1 MDACRIT
8 RSWFFGL
15 WPKRR
20 RVFEILNEGGVNM
33 CKKLIVLLV
42 VAALSTPVMAAY
54 VGLANPLY
62 VDLDGGGVTTL
73 KTGWQGWLFASNWTG
88 PATATFSNP
97 GGGLSQQPI
106 AQLEVYRNN
115 QGANSNAGASRNRD
129 GGMAFV
135 AGTGDFGVT
144 TQGYGVNYLKLTLSQ
159 LKPDTLYAIDLWSYE
174 KASVWSMSTANPDSK
189 FVAWG
194 TTNPKS
200 WLDTNYS
207 GVVGEPPSG
216 GYGPKVGVDYPA
228 ASTDSNMPAGLAA
241 TVLARADIAA
251 FGMLDMAW
259 DMLGENVGRAKT
271 HVMTDGDGIITLYGW
286 LDATDWSGSAHVP
299 LSGFYVMPEPMTI
312 TLLGLGALALI
323 RRKRA

>member
-1 MDACRIT
+1 
-8 RSWFFGL
+8 
-15 WPKRR
+15 
-20 RVFEILNEGGVNM
+20 M

-62 VDLDGGGVTTL
+62 VDLDGGGVVTP
-73 KTGWQGWLFASNWTG
+73 KAGWQGWLFASNWTG
-88 PATATFSNP
+88 PAAATFSNP

-115 QGANSNAGASRNRD
+115 QANPAAGASRNRD

-135 AGTGDFGVT
+135 AGTGDFSAT

-174 KASVWSMSTANPDSK
+174 KTSVWSMSTANPDSK
-189 FVAWG
+189 FVAWSQ
-194 TTNPKS
+194 TNPKS
-200 WLDTNYS
+200 WLDGNYTYP
-207 GVVGEPPSG
+207 GNGETMVGG
-216 GYGPKVGVDYPA
+216 GYGPKWQGGPA
-228 ASTDSNMPAGLAA
+228 TTDSNMPAGLKA
-241 TVLARADIAA
+241 TMLARADMSATQ
-251 FGMLDMAW
+251 MPDMTW
-259 DMLGENVGRAKT
+259 DMLGENTGRAKT
-271 HVMTDGDGIITLYGW
+271 HVMTDDDGIVTLYGW
-286 LDATDWSGSAHVP
+286 LDATDWAGSAHVP
-299 LSGFYVMPEPMTI
+299 LEGFYVMPEPMTI